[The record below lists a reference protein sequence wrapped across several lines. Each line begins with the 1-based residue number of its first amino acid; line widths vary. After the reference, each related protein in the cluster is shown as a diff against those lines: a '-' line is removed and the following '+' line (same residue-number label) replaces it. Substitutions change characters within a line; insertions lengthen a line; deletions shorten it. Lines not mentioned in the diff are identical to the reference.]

1 MSFWGIVG
9 LVLLA
14 VVILSVIFA
23 IFHIFFMILP
33 AALVI
38 IGIIWLINHFTKND
52 DNNVGH
58 SDLNSGSYSW
68 DNWNENNETKP
79 KRKKVRD
86 AKTKDVDK

>member
-1 MSFWGIVG
+1 MSFWGIIG

-14 VVILSVIFA
+14 VVILSI
-23 IFHIFFMILP
+23 IYSMFHVFILLLP

-52 DNNVGH
+52 KNKSG
-58 SDLNSGSYSW
+58 NSGPGPY
-68 DNWNENNETKP
+68 NWGNRNQNNEARP

>member
-9 LVLLA
+9 LVFLA
-14 VVILSVIFA
+14 VVILSFIFA
-23 IFHIFFMILP
+23 LFHMFFMILP

-38 IGIIWLINHFTKND
+38 IGIIWLINHFTKKDD
-52 DNNVGH
+52 DNM
-58 SDLNSGSYSW
+58 SANSNFDQW
-68 DNWNENNETKP
+68 HNWGENKETRP

>member
-14 VVILSVIFA
+14 VVILSIIFA
-23 IFHIFFMILP
+23 IFHIFLILP

-52 DNNVGH
+52 DNNAGH

>member
-1 MSFWGIVG
+1 MSFWGIIG

-14 VVILSVIFA
+14 VVILSVIYA
-23 IFHIFFMILP
+23 LFHAFILLLP

-52 DNNVGH
+52 ENKSMH
-58 SDLNSGSYSW
+58 SDSGPY
-68 DNWNENNETKP
+68 DWNYWSQNNETRP

>member
-1 MSFWGIVG
+1 MSFWGIIG

-14 VVILSVIFA
+14 VVILSIIYA
-23 IFHIFFMILP
+23 MFHVFILLLP

-52 DNNVGH
+52 ENKSV
-58 SDLNSGSYSW
+58 NSGSGPYDW
-68 DNWNENNETKP
+68 NNWSQNNETRP

>member
-1 MSFWGIVG
+1 MSFWGIVC

-14 VVILSVIFA
+14 VVILSVIYA
-23 IFHIFFMILP
+23 LFHAFILLLP

-52 DNNVGH
+52 E
-58 SDLNSGSYSW
+58 SKSRNSGSSPYNW
-68 DNWNENNETKP
+68 ENWNQNNEARP

>member
-1 MSFWGIVG
+1 MSFWGIIG

-14 VVILSVIFA
+14 VVILSVIYA
-23 IFHIFFMILP
+23 LFHAFILLLP

-52 DNNVGH
+52 ENKSMRSDSGLYDWNNW
-58 SDLNSGSYSW
+58 SQ
-68 DNWNENNETKP
+68 NNETRP